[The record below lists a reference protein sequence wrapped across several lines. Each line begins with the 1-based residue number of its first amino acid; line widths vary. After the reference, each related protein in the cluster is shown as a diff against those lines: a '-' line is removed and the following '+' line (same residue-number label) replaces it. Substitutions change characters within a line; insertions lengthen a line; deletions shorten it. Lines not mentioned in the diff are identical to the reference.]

1 MAASDWNAA
10 LYDAKHAFVFAYGSS
25 LVELLAPRPGEL
37 ILDVGCGTGHLT
49 ATIARSGAQVVGL
62 DRSPAMIEVARQRYP
77 DLEWRLGDI
86 RSFLYPRPFD
96 AIFSN
101 ATLHWIPE
109 AEAVAE
115 ALARLLKPGGRLVLE
130 MGGRGNVAALYTAVQ
145 EVLHERLAVTPPNPW
160 YFPALGE
167 YAALL
172 EAHGFEVQAAW
183 LFERPTVLEEGERGL
198 RLWLEM
204 FGSALLEAVPVERK
218 EEILA
223 AIEAKAR
230 PVLFRETEEHWEL
243 DYRRLR
249 LLARRL

>member
-62 DRSPAMIEVARQRYP
+62 DRSPAMIEVARQHYP

-109 AEAVAE
+109 AEVVVA

-130 MGGRGNVAALYTAVQ
+130 MGGRGNVAALCAAVQ
-145 EVLHERLAVTPPNPW
+145 EVLQERLAVTPPNPW

-183 LFERPTVLEEGERGL
+183 LFERPTALEEGEQGL

-204 FGSALLEAVPVERK
+204 FGSALLEVVPADRK
-218 EEILA
+218 EEILT

-230 PVLFRETEEHWEL
+230 PALFREGRWEL